1 MFSNSDNKNKESK
14 RLIGRF
20 FKDPEVQK
28 VIKYLPINI
37 IEDPFTKKPQFV
49 IKKNE
54 NEEYYYPIDVSSL
67 ILEEIKKVAQSR
79 IGKEIKKAVITVP
92 AHFNNA
98 QREETK
104 EAAKKAGLEVVKILN
119 EPTAAAIAY
128 GYENKSDKERKV
140 LVFDLGGGTLD
151 VSILKIKGSEY
162 YVLSSCGD
170 PHLGGE
176 DFNQRLIDYAL
187 NKFKKEKGFENVDFY
202 DKKNNNAFKAIQRL
216 RKETEEIKCQLSF
229 VNEMGYD
236 FDSLYKGEDFQLD
249 IKRETYEELCEDL
262 FEKCLVKIDE
272 ALKLA
277 KLEKNDID
285 EIVLVGG
292 S

>member
-1 MFSNSDNKNKESK
+1 MERAKINEEEPIIGIDLGTTNCCAAIFNKNMITIIEDKGGKRTIPSLITIKNKEIIFGHAAKNLMYSNSENTIKDSK

-128 GYENKSDKERKV
+128 
-140 LVFDLGGGTLD
+140 
-151 VSILKIKGSEY
+151 
-162 YVLSSCGD
+162 
-170 PHLGGE
+170 
-176 DFNQRLIDYAL
+176 
-187 NKFKKEKGFENVDFY
+187 
-202 DKKNNNAFKAIQRL
+202 
-216 RKETEEIKCQLSF
+216 
-229 VNEMGYD
+229 
-236 FDSLYKGEDFQLD
+236 
-249 IKRETYEELCEDL
+249 
-262 FEKCLVKIDE
+262 
-272 ALKLA
+272 
-277 KLEKNDID
+277 
-285 EIVLVGG
+285 
-292 S
+292 